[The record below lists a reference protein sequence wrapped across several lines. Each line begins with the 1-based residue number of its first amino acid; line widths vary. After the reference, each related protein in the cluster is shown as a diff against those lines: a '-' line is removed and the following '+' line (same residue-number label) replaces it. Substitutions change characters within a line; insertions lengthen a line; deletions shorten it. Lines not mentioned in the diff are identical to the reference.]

1 MTDARF
7 AGTVRRTPVTWLRY
21 AQLGIVAFV
30 IDGYAPTVQLLA
42 RDLDIPIGLAS
53 LHATAFGS
61 GFIVGALIAPAL
73 ARRISRARSILTG
86 SVGVAVGLGCYLL
99 GGHLAITLIGIG
111 LTGIFA
117 TLVQS
122 NAFADLSDNPL
133 AVRARLLNEGSALS
147 QIAGLTAP
155 VLVGIAS
162 ASVLGWRVGLAVAF
176 VLVVGSLTLNA
187 VTQRRGVQAQPP
199 VVEGLPGSRDSFV
212 IVWFSTIL
220 VLGIEFA
227 TALWAPVWLLHSGG
241 VDVAL
246 ATASPTCMLLGMVVS
261 RLVLSRIASRTSQDA
276 LLIGSVLLSIVGFV
290 ALWLGP
296 SLILGFGALFVIG
309 LGVGGQFPLSLAR
322 LVTASNHRAD
332 TAAAASTFALGLAI
346 AAGPACLALVEQV
359 VGLRAAMLMIPA
371 FGVAAVVLVLASTF
385 DLPRIAWFAR
395 RDDS

>member
-1 MTDARF
+1 MTDARI
-7 AGTVRRTPVTWLRY
+7 AGAVRRTPVTWLRY

-42 RDLDIPIGLAS
+42 HDLDIPMGLAS

-61 GFIVGALIAPAL
+61 GFIVGALVAPAL
-73 ARRISRARSILTG
+73 ARRINRARSILIG
-86 SVGVAVGLGCYLL
+86 SVGIAVGLGCYLL
-99 GGHLAITLIGIG
+99 GSSLAITLIGIG

-155 VLVGIAS
+155 VLVGVAS

-176 VLVVGSLTLNA
+176 VLVVGSLMVNAITL
-187 VTQRRGVQAQPP
+187 RRGPKAQTK
-199 VVEGLPGSRDSFV
+199 VVEAVAGSSTSFV
-212 IVWFSTIL
+212 IVWISTIL

-227 TALWAPVWLLHSGG
+227 TALWAPVWLLQFGG

-261 RLVLSRIASRTSQDA
+261 RLVLSRVASRVSQDA
-276 LLIGSVLLSIVGFV
+276 LLIGSVMLSIVGFF

-296 SLILGFGALFVIG
+296 SLILGFSSLFVIG

-346 AAGPACLALVEQV
+346 AAAPACLALVEQLL
-359 VGLRAAMLMIPA
+359 GLRAAMFMIPA
-371 FGVAAVVLVLASTF
+371 FGVAAIVLVIASTF
-385 DLPRIAWFAR
+385 DLPRIAWLKTR
-395 RDDS
+395 GDS

>member
-1 MTDARF
+1 MTDTRF
-7 AGTVRRTPVTWLRY
+7 AGTVKRTPVTWLRY

-42 RDLDIPIGLAS
+42 RDLDIPMGLAS
-53 LHATAFGS
+53 LHATAFGA
-61 GFIVGALIAPAL
+61 GFIVGALIAPTL
-73 ARRISRARSILTG
+73 ARRINRARSILIG
-86 SVGVAVGLGCYLL
+86 SVGIAVGLGCYLL
-99 GGHLAITLIGIG
+99 GSHLTITLIGIG
-111 LTGIFA
+111 LTGVFA

-162 ASVLGWRVGLAVAF
+162 ASVLGWRAGLAVAF
-176 VLVVGSLTLNA
+176 VLVVGSLTVNA
-187 VTQRRGVQAQPP
+187 ITEHHGAKAQPP
-199 VVEGLPGSRDSFV
+199 IVEGVPRSSDSFV
-212 IVWFSTIL
+212 LVWFSTIL

-227 TALWAPVWLLHSGG
+227 TALWAPVWLLRAGG

-246 ATASPTCMLLGMVVS
+246 ATASPTCMLLGMVIS
-261 RLVLSRIASRTSQDA
+261 RLVLSRIASRASQDA
-276 LLIGSVLLSIVGFV
+276 LLIGSVMLSVVGFA

-296 SLILGFGALFVIG
+296 SLILGLIALFVIG

-346 AAGPACLALVEQV
+346 AAGPACLALVEQM

-371 FGVAAVVLVLASTF
+371 FGVAAIVLVLASAF
-385 DLPRIAWFAR
+385 DLPRIPWLTK
-395 RDDS
+395 RDDR

>member
-1 MTDARF
+1 MTDARL
-7 AGTVRRTPVTWLRY
+7 AGSARRTPVTWLRY
-21 AQLGIVAFV
+21 AQLGIVAFL

-42 RDLDIPIGLAS
+42 RDLDIPVGLAS

-61 GFIVGALIAPAL
+61 GFIVGAFLAPAL
-73 ARRISRARSILTG
+73 ARRINRARSILVG
-86 SVGVAVGLGCYLL
+86 SIGIAVGLGCYLL

-111 LTGIFA
+111 LTGAFA

-122 NAFADLSDNPL
+122 NSLADLSDNPL

-162 ASVLGWRVGLAVAF
+162 ASMFGWRVGLGVAF
-176 VLVVGSLTLNA
+176 VLIAGTLVMHA
-187 VTQRRGVQAQPP
+187 VTGRR
-199 VVEGLPGSRDSFV
+199 VVESQPAVTESAPVSSSSFA

-220 VLGIEFA
+220 VMGIEYA

-261 RLVLSRIASRTSQDA
+261 RLMLSRLAERASQDA
-276 LLIGSVLLSIVGFV
+276 LLIGSVVLSIAGFA

-296 SLILGFGALFVIG
+296 SLILGYAALFVIG

-322 LVTASNHRAD
+322 LVTASNHRPD

-346 AAGPACLALVEQV
+346 AAGPACLALVEQL
-359 VGLRAAMLMIPA
+359 VGLQAAMLMIPA
-371 FGVAAVVLVLASTF
+371 FGVVAIVLVLASTT
-385 DLPRIAWFAR
+385 DLPRAAR
-395 RDDS
+395 FMKRVDS